1 MVTRILTGIVGIAL
15 AAFIIQTGDWPFAA
29 FALVL
34 PLIGWYEYS
43 KAFIKKGLRTAFIL
57 GILGITL
64 IWGCAWLGNMEEM
77 VAVVTGITLVTL
89 LLTVFLHGRI
99 SPVEAGISVGGIL
112 YVGIPFAHL
121 VMLRF
126 LDDKMIATQLGGF
139 ELGCAYV
146 WVMFIGTWASD
157 TFAYFTGSA
166 IGSHKLCPS
175 ISPNKTVE
183 GFLGSVVGTTA
194 SIAALGH
201 LFFGFPLPEM
211 AVLGVLLSLF
221 ATLGDLVESVIK
233 RHTGI
238 KDSGSLIP
246 GHGGVLDRFDSVL
259 YTAPMVYYFALITQ
273 WMEN

>member
-126 LDDKMIATQLGGF
+126 LDDRVIATQLGGF

-157 TFAYFTGSA
+157 TFAYFTGSV

-273 WMEN
+273 WMEK

>member
-126 LDDKMIATQLGGF
+126 LDDKMIATQLGEF

-273 WMEN
+273 WMEK

>member
-126 LDDKMIATQLGGF
+126 LDDRVIATQLGGF

-183 GFLGSVVGTTA
+183 GFLGSAVGTTA

-273 WMEN
+273 WMEK

>member
-57 GILGITL
+57 GILGITM

-126 LDDKMIATQLGGF
+126 LDDRVIATQLGGF

-273 WMEN
+273 WMEK

>member
-126 LDDKMIATQLGGF
+126 LDDKMIATQMGGF

-273 WMEN
+273 WMEK

>member
-273 WMEN
+273 WMEK

>member
-126 LDDKMIATQLGGF
+126 MDDKMIATQLGGF

-146 WVMFIGTWASD
+146 WVMFNGTWASD

-273 WMEN
+273 WMEK

>member
-126 LDDKMIATQLGGF
+126 LDDRMIATQLGGF

-273 WMEN
+273 WMEK

>member
-126 LDDKMIATQLGGF
+126 LDDRVIATQLGGF

-166 IGSHKLCPS
+166 FGSHKLCPS

-273 WMEN
+273 WMEK

>member
-139 ELGCAYV
+139 EMGCAYV

-273 WMEN
+273 WMEK

>member
-126 LDDKMIATQLGGF
+126 LDDRVIATQLGGF

-273 WMEN
+273 WMEK

>member
-126 LDDKMIATQLGGF
+126 LDDRVIATQLGGF

-166 IGSHKLCPS
+166 PRARIKSS
-175 ISPNKTVE
+175 MIW
-183 GFLGSVVGTTA
+183 GF
-194 SIAALGH
+194 
-201 LFFGFPLPEM
+201 
-211 AVLGVLLSLF
+211 
-221 ATLGDLVESVIK
+221 
-233 RHTGI
+233 
-238 KDSGSLIP
+238 SGS
-246 GHGGVLDRFDSVL
+246 SK
-259 YTAPMVYYFALITQ
+259 ASALAGRSTMQ
-273 WMEN
+273 P